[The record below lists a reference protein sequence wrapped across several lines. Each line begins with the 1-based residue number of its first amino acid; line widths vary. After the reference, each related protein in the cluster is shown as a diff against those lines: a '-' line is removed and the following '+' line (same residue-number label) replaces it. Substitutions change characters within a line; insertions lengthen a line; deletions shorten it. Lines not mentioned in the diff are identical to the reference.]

1 MSVELDLSD
10 LKLRLREIQDLGA
23 AVSVLHWDQTTY
35 MPPGGAK
42 MRGRQLALL
51 SRIGH
56 ARATDPVIGRL
67 LDRLTAYAS
76 SLPSDHDDAA
86 LLSVARRDFERAV
99 RIPVEYS
106 ERLAKHASETY
117 AAWVEARPRNDFQSL
132 KSGLEKTLDLS
143 REYANFFPE
152 HMHLADPMI
161 DAADLGMTVGR
172 IRPVFAALRSGLI
185 PLVSRIGAATQV
197 DDVPIRRH
205 FPGHQQASFG
215 QAVIR
220 SMGYDFARGRLDVS
234 AHPFMTRFAH
244 GDVRIT
250 TRTNEQFLS
259 EQLFSTIHEA
269 GHALYEQ
276 GTRAEDDGLPLGG
289 GASSGVHESQSRL
302 WENIVGRSLEFWSYW
317 YPKLRLEFPDQLKD
331 VTLRGFFAAIN
342 RVEPSLIRTDAD
354 EVTYNLHVM
363 IRFELENELL
373 EGKLAIADLPGAW
386 HDRYQSDLGVLVP
399 DDRDG
404 VLQDVHWYAG
414 LIGGAFQGY
423 ALGNIVGAQFFEAA
437 LRENPDIPDEIGRG
451 EYGALHEWLRK
462 NIYCLGRRLTPDQLI
477 ERVTGSGL
485 DANPLL
491 RRLDAKFS
499 SIYPDDG

>member
-1 MSVELDLSD
+1 MSVELHLND
-10 LKLRLREIQDLGA
+10 LKLRLREVQDLGA
-23 AVSVLHWDQTTY
+23 AASVLHWDQTTY
-35 MPPGGAK
+35 MPPGGVKA
-42 MRGRQLALL
+42 RGRQLALL

-56 ARATDPVIGRL
+56 ARATDPEIGRL

-86 LLSVARRDFERAV
+86 LCRVARRDFERSV

-106 ERLAKHASETY
+106 ERLAGHASLTY

-132 KSGLEKTLDLS
+132 KSRLEKTLDLS
-143 REYANFFPE
+143 REYASFFPGYN
-152 HMHLADPMI
+152 HLADPLI
-161 DAADLGMTVGR
+161 DAADLDMTVGR

-185 PLVSRIGAATQV
+185 PLVSRIGAAKQV
-197 DDVPIRRH
+197 DDAPIRCH
-205 FPGHQQASFG
+205 FPGQQQASFA

-220 SMGYDFARGRLDVS
+220 AMGYDFVRGRLDVS

-276 GTRAEDDGLPLGG
+276 GTRADDDGLPLGG

-302 WENIVGRSLEFWSYW
+302 WENIVCRSLEFWSYW
-317 YPKLRLEFPDQLKD
+317 YPKLQAEFPNQLKD
-331 VTLRGFFAAIN
+331 VTLGDFFAAIN

-363 IRFELENELL
+363 IRFELEIELL
-373 EGKLAIADLPGAW
+373 EGKLAIADLPAAW
-386 HDRYQSDLGVLVP
+386 HDRYRSDLGVLVP

-404 VLQDVHWYAG
+404 VLQDVHSYAG

-423 ALGNIVGAQFFEAA
+423 ALGNIIGAQFFEAA
-437 LRENPDIPDEIGRG
+437 LRDKPDIHDEVGRG
-451 EYGALHEWLRK
+451 EYSLLHEWLRA

-477 ERVTGSGL
+477 ERVTGGGL
-485 DANPLL
+485 DAQPLL
-491 RRLDAKFS
+491 HRLAAKFGL
-499 SIYPDDG
+499 IYPG